1 MDLRGVGFVARENE
15 VEDSGSEPGD
25 DCYFLQTDSSTY
37 AGNEAEGCTGSGFAF
52 VDNRDV
58 ILTGNEAEDNAQN
71 GFEIT
76 SGSAI
81 LADNEAEDNG
91 RFDLCDQGDTT
102 DGGGNDFG
110 TTSFADCN

>member
-1 MDLRGVGFVARENE
+1 MELEGDHLVARENE
-15 VEDSGSEPGD
+15 VEDSGTDRGD

-37 AGNEAEGCTGSGFAF
+37 VGNEAEGCTGSGFAL
-52 VDNRDV
+52 VDNSDV
-58 ILTGNEAEDNAQN
+58 ILTDNEAEDNAQN
-71 GFEIT
+71 CFEIT

-110 TTSFADCN
+110 TTSSGDCN